1 MTDHIKRPGQT
12 GKKQKKACDVET
24 GNGIL
29 YDYRWCMC
37 TKQRRQQIK

>member
-12 GKKQKKACDVET
+12 DNKLKQACDVET

-29 YDYRWCMC
+29 YNYY
-37 TKQRRQQIK
+37 